1 MKNHQVLLVDA
12 DDNHRKMLLKR
23 TKWSNCGYSIV
34 GEAQTGLQGLDLAL
48 HLQPEVIITNT
59 HLPQMDGLTMCR
71 SLLEQLPD
79 TQIIFL
85 TDSCEFECARQAV
98 SLGAADF
105 LLKPTPP
112 ATLQKTLLQLRH
124 KLAKQQDLAHLRV
137 HYAKTLTQQSNLL
150 DAPLHQLLEL
160 VRSGNFA
167 QAKTVFYHLQQEEPH
182 LLALLDQLCTMQ
194 VVSEMV
200 DHMSQILPEKDFLTP
215 QTSNEGVFET
225 IWSHLRTLYHKLGR
239 SLRCMQ
245 TDSAQTLSARA
256 CAYIEQHY
264 MENDISIE
272 RLCET
277 LCVSPS
283 YFSIIFKRENGE
295 NFVPYLTRVR
305 MEKAA
310 ELLRSTD
317 EKTYSIAQRVG
328 FGQANYFSYV
338 FKKYYGLS
346 PSKFRE
352 QHI

>member
-12 DDNHRKMLLKR
+12 DDGHRQTLLRR
-23 TKWSNCGYSIV
+23 TKWSNCGYIVV
-34 GEAQTGLQGLDLAL
+34 GEAKNGLQGLDLAL

-59 HLPQMDGLTMCR
+59 HLPDMDGLTMCR
-71 SLLEQLPD
+71 KILYQLPD

-85 TDSCEFECARQAV
+85 TDACAFECARQAI
-98 SLGAADF
+98 SLGAAEY

-112 ATLQKTLLQLRH
+112 QTLQKTLLRLRTR
-124 KLAKQQDLAHLRV
+124 LAKQQSLAHLRL
-137 HYAKTLTQQSNLL
+137 HYAKTLTQQSSLT

-160 VRSGNFA
+160 VRGGDFA
-167 QAKTVFYHLQQEEPH
+167 QAKVVFQQLRQEEPH

-194 VVSEMV
+194 VVSELV
-200 DHMSQILPEKDFLTP
+200 QHMGQILPEEEFLPTYDA
-215 QTSNEGVFET
+215 SDNVFDG
-225 IWSHLRTLYHKLGR
+225 IWSHLRTLYHKLSR

-245 TDSAQTLSARA
+245 PDSAQTLSARA

-264 MENDISIE
+264 METDISIE

-310 ELLRSTD
+310 ELLRSTN